1 MDTTYGMKICGRPT
15 KAGTP
20 CKAQFFGAGFACTT
34 HTTAEE
40 KAQVAAY
47 QAGYRAGYD
56 AGSESGRSSSARS
69 TEHLQRQIAEL
80 QAKLDQAT
88 RRYTV
93 DGHQAVT
100 VGRYS
105 YLWTGQPPLEV
116 GDQVLLPEN
125 YVSSLKQGPGPY
137 VGTVTELGT
146 TYTGS
151 LSRILRRATGD
162 PPRGSK

>member
-1 MDTTYGMKICGRPT
+1 MDTTYRMKACGRPT

-20 CKAQFFGAGFACTT
+20 CKAQFSGVGFACKT
-34 HTTAEE
+34 HTTVEE
-40 KAQVAAY
+40 QAQVDAY

-56 AGSESGRSSSARS
+56 TGCESGRSSSAQS
-69 TEHLQRQIAEL
+69 TEHLERQIAEL
-80 QAKLDQAT
+80 KAKLDQAT

-93 DGHQAVT
+93 EGCQAVT
-100 VGRYS
+100 VGGYS
-105 YLWTGQPPLEV
+105 YLWAGQPQLEV

-125 YVSSLKQGPGPY
+125 YVSSLKNGPGPY

-162 PPRGSK
+162 PRDSE